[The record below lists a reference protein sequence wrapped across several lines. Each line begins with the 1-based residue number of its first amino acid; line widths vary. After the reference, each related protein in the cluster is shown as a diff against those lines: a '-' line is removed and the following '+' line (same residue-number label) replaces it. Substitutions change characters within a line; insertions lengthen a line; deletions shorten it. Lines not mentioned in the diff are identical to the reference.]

1 MTAAW
6 PTAEAIRGAAEALW
20 PVAPPTPLLESAAL
34 SRLVGAPVW
43 LKCEFAQP
51 MGAFKIRGAWT
62 AITRLAP
69 EDRARGIL
77 THSSGNHGQAV
88 AWVAQRLGIRAVI
101 VMPRTAPTV
110 KVEGVR
116 RYGGE
121 IIFCE
126 PTTPARLA
134 LAREVQLREG
144 LTMVPPYDDPN
155 IVLGQATCALEALDQ
170 VPGLRTFLS
179 PVGGGGLLAGTCA
192 TVRALAPDATIIGV
206 EPDGAPKLTAALAA
220 GRPTTLE
227 QTGSIADGLLPM
239 TIGALTFEYIRPMVC
254 QSVTVSDQEI
264 GEAVRF
270 LHLSE
275 GLRVEPSGA
284 VGVAALL
291 QGKVRPTGP
300 TGVWLSG
307 GNVDP
312 ARFDA
317 LVAA

>member
-6 PTAEAIRGAAEALW
+6 PTADAIRDAAEALW
-20 PVAPPTPLLESAAL
+20 TVAPPTPLIESAAL
-34 SRLVGAPVW
+34 ARIVGVPVW

-69 EDRARGIL
+69 EARARGIL

-134 LAREVQLREG
+134 LAQEVQLREG

-155 IVLGQATCALEALDQ
+155 IVLGQATCALEALDRA
-170 VPGLRTFLS
+170 PDLRTFLV

-192 TVRALAPDATIIGV
+192 TVRALAPEATIIGV
-206 EPDGAPKLTAALAA
+206 EPEGAPKLTAALAA

-239 TIGALTFEYIRPMVC
+239 TIGALTFEYIRQMVC
-254 QSVTVSDQEI
+254 QSVTVSDPEI
-264 GEAVRF
+264 GAAVRF
-270 LHLSE
+270 LHESE

-291 QGKVRPTGP
+291 QGKVRPTNP
-300 TGVWLSG
+300 TAVLLSG
-307 GNVDP
+307 GNVDA